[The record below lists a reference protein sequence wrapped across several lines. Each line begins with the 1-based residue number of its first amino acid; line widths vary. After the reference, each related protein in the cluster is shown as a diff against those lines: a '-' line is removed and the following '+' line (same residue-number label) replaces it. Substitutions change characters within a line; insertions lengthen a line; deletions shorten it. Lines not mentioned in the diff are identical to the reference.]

1 MQNPTKFDHKL
12 VQEGIYSFWKKNNFF
27 EEINSSKPPF
37 SIMMPPPNVTGHLH
51 LGHAWD
57 DSLQDTII
65 RYKRLRGFNAI
76 WIPGTDH
83 AGIATQTKYEKILA
97 EKGIDKSSLSKKEF
111 LKQVFDWAK
120 SQAEYIRNQWAKL
133 GLCLSYKNEVFTLDE
148 NVKQMVKKTFVN
160 LYKNNLIY
168 QDYKLVN
175 WDIKLQT
182 AISDIET
189 IYKPTHSKMYY
200 FRYKL
205 ASDRSKYLP
214 IATTRPETMFVDT
227 HVFVNPKDKRYK
239 SFIGKEV
246 INPINGQK
254 LKVLT
259 DSYIDMSFGTGAMK
273 CTPAHDLN
281 DYELAKQHNIKDYN
295 SVINSDGTLNEYA
308 QSVTKSFA
316 GLDRLKAREA
326 IVEEMKSRSELI
338 KVEEY
343 DNEVGYSERTGEV
356 VEQLLSKQWFVR
368 MKPIIENLNKI
379 QKISKVKYDFIPA
392 RFKKTLNTWFKNIND
407 WCISRQLVWGH
418 QIPVWYKKNSN
429 EIYVG
434 ELPPKDPKNWVQESS
449 VLDTWFSS
457 GLWPI
462 VTTYEN
468 NKDLEKFYPISIL
481 VTAYDILFFW
491 VARMLF
497 QCSYLNK
504 KIPINH
510 ILIHGL
516 IRDNQNR
523 KMSKSLGNGIDPMDV
538 IDKYGTDSLR
548 MFLTSTASLGE
559 DLRYDE
565 EKISFYSNFFNKI
578 WNAKNFVSN
587 YSTDIKNQPK
597 KLNLINSWIIK
608 SFNTYLLK
616 IQKNMDKYNFVVANK
631 YLVEFIWDLFCNQY
645 IEFAKPF
652 LNDEQYKDE
661 TVWTLRY
668 IFKNILILL
677 HPHAPFLTENIYKNM
692 FGDKESILLETWPKT
707 LKVTLNQNYSNLFIQ
722 LFNTIK
728 DLRIKHSISKS
739 TLININVLTT
749 DKLNLSLINPY
760 LNKFNININTISKA
774 RVNLEWDM
782 ISIGD
787 IAIEFENNFI
797 DKSKLLEKLNKQLK
811 DLENELKRSDSIL
824 NNKNFLLK
832 APKEKIAIEEQKK
845 KTYLTQ
851 YNQVQ
856 EEIKKITK

>member
-1 MQNPTKFDHKL
+1 ML
-12 VQEGIYSFWKKNNFF
+12 IY
-27 EEINSSKPPF
+27 I
-37 SIMMPPPNVTGHLH
+37 
-51 LGHAWD
+51 
-57 DSLQDTII
+57 
-65 RYKRLRGFNAI
+65 
-76 WIPGTDH
+76 
-83 AGIATQTKYEKILA
+83 
-97 EKGIDKSSLSKKEF
+97 
-111 LKQVFDWAK
+111 
-120 SQAEYIRNQWAKL
+120 
-133 GLCLSYKNEVFTLDE
+133 
-148 NVKQMVKKTFVN
+148 KT
-160 LYKNNLIY
+160 IY

-189 IYKPTHSKMYY
+189 IYKPTHSKLYY
-200 FRYKL
+200 FKYKL
-205 ASDRSKYLP
+205 SSDQSKFIP

-239 SFIGKEV
+239 SFIDKEV

-259 DSYIDMSFGTGAMK
+259 DSYIDMNFGTGAMK

-281 DYELAKQHNIKDYN
+281 DYELAKQHKITDYK
-295 SVINSDGTLNEYA
+295 SVINTDGTLNEYA
-308 QSVTKSFA
+308 KAVTKSFT
-316 GLDRLKAREA
+316 GFDRLKAREA
-326 IVEEMKSRSELI
+326 IVQEMNSRGELI

-356 VEQLLSKQWFVR
+356 VEQLLSKQWFVK

-379 QKISKVKYDFIPA
+379 QKSSKVKYDFIPS
-392 RFKKTLNTWFKNIND
+392 RFKKTLNTWFNNIND

-418 QIPVWYKKNSN
+418 QIPVWYKKNST
-429 EIYVG
+429 EIYVS
-434 ELPPKDPKNWVQESS
+434 ELPPKDTKIWVQDTS

-468 NKDLEKFYPISIL
+468 NKELEKFYPISIL

-565 EKISFYSNFFNKI
+565 EKIGFYSNFFNKI

-587 YSTDIKNQPK
+587 YLSKENIKPK
-597 KLNLINSWIIK
+597 KFNLINSWIIK
-608 SFNTYLLK
+608 SFNTYLSK
-616 IQKNMDKYNFVVANK
+616 IQKNMDKYNFVVTNK

-652 LNDEQYKDE
+652 LNDEQYKEE
-661 TVWTLRY
+661 TIWTLRY
-668 IFKNILILL
+668 LFKNILILL
-677 HPHAPFLTENIYKNM
+677 HPHAPFLTENIYLNM
-692 FGDKESILLETWPKT
+692 FAEQKSILLENWPKPI
-707 LKVTLNQNYSNLFIQ
+707 KVTLNQTYSNLFIQ
-722 LFNTIK
+722 VFNSIK
-728 DLRIKHSISKS
+728 DLRIKYSISRS
-739 TLININVLTT
+739 TLLNINILTT
-749 DKLNLSLINPY
+749 DKIKLDLINQY
-760 LNKFNININTISKA
+760 LNKFNININNVSKA
-774 RVNLEWDM
+774 RVNLNWDM

-787 IAIEFENNFI
+787 IAIEFENNFV
-797 DKSKLLEKLNKQLK
+797 DKTKLLEKLNKQLK
-811 DLENELKRSDSIL
+811 DLENELKRSDNIL

-832 APKEKIAIEEQKK
+832 APKEKIAIEQQKR
-845 KTYLTQ
+845 KTYQTQ
-851 YNQVQ
+851 YDQVKQ
-856 EEIKKITK
+856 EIKKITK

>member
-12 VQEGIYSFWKKNNFF
+12 VQKGIYSFWKKNNFF

-97 EKGIDKSSLSKKEF
+97 QKGIEKSSLSKKEF
-111 LKQVFDWAK
+111 LDQVFNWAK

-133 GLCLSYKNEVFTLDE
+133 GLCLSYKNEVFTLDD

-160 LYKNNLIY
+160 LYKNKLIY

-189 IYKPTHSKMYY
+189 IYKPTHSKLYY
-200 FRYKL
+200 FKYKL
-205 ASDRSKYLP
+205 SSDQSKFIP

-259 DSYIDMSFGTGAMK
+259 DSYIDMNFGTGAMK

-281 DYELAKQHNIKDYN
+281 DYELAKQHKITDYK
-295 SVINSDGTLNEYA
+295 SVINTDGTLNEYA
-308 QSVTKSFA
+308 KAVTKSFT

-326 IVEEMKSRSELI
+326 IVQEMNSRGELI

-356 VEQLLSKQWFVR
+356 VEQLLSKQWFVK

-379 QKISKVKYDFIPA
+379 QKSSKVKYDFIPS
-392 RFKKTLNTWFKNIND
+392 RFKKTLNTWFNNIND

-418 QIPVWYKKNSN
+418 QIPVWYKKNST
-429 EIYVG
+429 EIHVS
-434 ELPPKDPKNWVQESS
+434 ELPPKDTKIWVQDTS

-468 NKDLEKFYPISIL
+468 NKELEKFYPISIL

-565 EKISFYSNFFNKI
+565 EKIGFYSNFFNKI
-578 WNAKNFVSN
+578 WNAKNFISN
-587 YSTDIKNQPK
+587 YLSKENIKPK
-597 KLNLINSWIIK
+597 KFNLINSWIIK
-608 SFNTYLLK
+608 SFNTYLSK

-652 LNDEQYKDE
+652 LNDEQYKEE
-661 TVWTLRY
+661 TIWTLRY
-668 IFKNILILL
+668 LFKNILILL
-677 HPHAPFLTENIYKNM
+677 HPHAPFLTENIYLNM
-692 FGDKESILLETWPKT
+692 FAEQKSILLENWPTPIKI
-707 LKVTLNQNYSNLFIQ
+707 TLNQTYSNLFIQ
-722 LFNTIK
+722 VFNSIK
-728 DLRIKHSISKS
+728 DLRIKYSISRS
-739 TLININVLTT
+739 TLININILTT
-749 DKLNLSLINPY
+749 DKIKLDLINQY
-760 LNKFNININTISKA
+760 LNKFNININNVSKA
-774 RVNLEWDM
+774 RVNLNWDM

-787 IAIEFENNFI
+787 IAIEFENNFV
-797 DKSKLLEKLNKQLK
+797 DKTKLLEKLNKQLK
-811 DLENELKRSDSIL
+811 DLENELKRSDNIL

-832 APKEKIAIEEQKK
+832 APKEKIAIEQQKR
-845 KTYLTQ
+845 KTYQTQ
-851 YNQVQ
+851 YDQVKQ
-856 EEIKKITK
+856 EIKKITK